1 MRQTLFRIPIDS
13 GVPLGSFELPLF
25 GVGLLLALWM
35 LYGIYWL
42 WRHRAGLGLNELVV
56 PTVVWAVLAFVI
68 VQAPRWAQRP
78 YRQTVAATTTA
89 LESAP
94 GGSRRAELLL
104 ARGDAFDSLRQYGRA
119 AKDYAAAAKAAP
131 QLEEAERRL
140 AWLLATGPDA
150 AVRDGGQAVR
160 HAERALG
167 LAASETA
174 AHYDTLAVALA
185 EAGRFEDAVAA
196 ERQAARLAA
205 RSRSMRELSRLPD
218 LRERLGMF
226 LDHQPYRESRIGD
239 EFPQSLPVYGYGFM
253 LFLGFCAAAF
263 VATRLARH
271 VGIRSEFIWDVG
283 IWGLLAGVV
292 GGRLFYLIQ
301 YRDKVFAGKSG
312 LELLTVPFQL
322 QEGGL
327 VLLGGLLGGSAMFV
341 GYCLYRKVSP
351 LLMADVAVPAFFVA
365 LAFGRM
371 GCLMNGCCY
380 GDRCEL
386 PWAITFPLGSVP
398 DTALVHR
405 GFVPP
410 DAPWVMPLQPTQ
422 IYSSINALIL
432 ATVTATYFRY
442 RHRDGAVLALGWLL
456 YPISRFLI
464 EFIRGDE
471 MGQLGTSFTISQLVS
486 AGLFV
491 AGLVFLAWLS
501 RRPRKVTPWRSPSP
515 PPTIPALTPA

>member
-1 MRQTLFRIPIDS
+1 MIWA
-13 GVPLGSFELPLF
+13 G
-25 GVGLLLALWM
+25 LAL
-35 LYGIYWL
+35 
-42 WRHRAGLGLNELVV
+42 
-56 PTVVWAVLAFVI
+56 VI
-68 VQAPRWAQRP
+68 VRAPNWAQRSFHH
-78 YRQTVAATTTA
+78 TIATTTA
-89 LESAP
+89 ALESTP
-94 GGSRRAELLL
+94 EGSRRAELLM
-104 ARGDAFDSLRQYGRA
+104 ARGEALQSLRQFERA
-119 AKDYAAAAKAAP
+119 AKDYAAAADAAP
-131 QLEEAERRL
+131 QLDEAERRL
-140 AWLLATGPDA
+140 AWLLATSPDA
-150 AVRDGGQAVR
+150 AVRDGEQAVR
-160 HAERALG
+160 HAERSLE

-205 RSRSMRELSRLPD
+205 RSRSAPQISRLPD
-218 LRERLGMF
+218 LRERLGMV
-226 LDHQPYRESRIGD
+226 LDREPYHESRIGD

-271 VGIRSEFIWDVG
+271 VGIRTEFIWDVG

-301 YRDKVFAGKSG
+301 YREKVFAGKSG
-312 LELLTVPFQL
+312 MELLAVPFQL

-327 VLLGGLLGGSAMFV
+327 VLLGGLLGGSAMFI

-386 PWAITFPLGSVP
+386 PIAITFPLGSVP

-410 DAPWVMPLQPTQ
+410 DAPWVMPLQPSQ

-456 YPISRFLI
+456 YPVSRFLI

-486 AGLFV
+486 AALFA

-501 RRPRKVTPWRSPSP
+501 RRPQKVTPWKTPVP
-515 PPTIPALTPA
+515 PPTIPALNPA